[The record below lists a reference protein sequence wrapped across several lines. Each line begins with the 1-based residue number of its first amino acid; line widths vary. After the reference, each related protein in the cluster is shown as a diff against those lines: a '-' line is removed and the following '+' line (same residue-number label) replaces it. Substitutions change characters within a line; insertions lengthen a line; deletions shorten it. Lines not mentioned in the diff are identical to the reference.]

1 MSFCFLVIINSTYL
15 IMSWLVGLINLKFGI
30 RLLMKPIDNELD
42 DFIDFESKFLRCF
55 LVPMLRL
62 FKLTDLLFYNTR
74 IYTLLYVI
82 LFIFNS
88 ISFVTSSYFTQ
99 FSITSC
105 LTLFLVLQS
114 TILFVCLSFEISLID
129 FILLHDVKFINFD
142 YWFGNFK
149 Y

>member
-1 MSFCFLVIINSTYL
+1 
-15 IMSWLVGLINLKFGI
+15 MSWLVGLIILKFRI

-62 FKLTDLLFYNTR
+62 FKLTDLLFYITR
-74 IYTLLYVI
+74 IYTFLYVI

-88 ISFVTSSYFTQ
+88 ISFVTSSYFSTT
-99 FSITSC
+99 FC
-105 LTLFLVLQS
+105 LTLLLVLQS
-114 TILFVCLSFEISLID
+114 PVLFVCLSFEISLID

-142 YWFGNFK
+142 YLFGIFNYQEK
-149 Y
+149 